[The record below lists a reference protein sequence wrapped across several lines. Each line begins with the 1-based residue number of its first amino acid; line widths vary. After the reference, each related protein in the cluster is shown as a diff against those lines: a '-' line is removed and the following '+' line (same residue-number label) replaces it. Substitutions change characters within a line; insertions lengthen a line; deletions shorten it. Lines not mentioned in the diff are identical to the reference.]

1 MVARE
6 DVTVTSFGRRSR
18 CGPLAAWASSWL
30 AGHAA
35 ADEVL
40 RAVAGT
46 DGAHRVTG
54 LPEDGTGATAAAT
67 DRSESSPLSE
77 LLIAWRRCAG
87 RVRLVLPLPGDLRGM
102 PDHAGFRAAA
112 LVAGEAV
119 VGGTLALVPD
129 VFDPAPSSAPVSVTW
144 RAFEVADSP
153 ADDVALGDAQY
164 DLAAAIRDTAG
175 ALVDA
180 GVTGTND
187 DIAEALGRVRR
198 QAEHVNLPP
207 DHPPRAVALVAQAER
222 LRLVLDLALADPVGT
237 AVSAHAV
244 AARDAALRP
253 LATAVRR
260 ALLAAYN
267 ARPTA

>member
-6 DVTVTSFGRRSR
+6 DGTVTSFAPRLRG
-18 CGPLAAWASSWL
+18 GPLAAWASSWL

-40 RAVAGT
+40 RAVVAG
-46 DGAHRVTG
+46 DGPHRVAG
-54 LPEDGTGATAAAT
+54 LPGDGGTAAGSAAQQA
-67 DRSESSPLSE
+67 PLSE
-77 LLIAWRRCAG
+77 LLIAWRRLAD
-87 RVRLVLPLPGDLRGM
+87 RARLVLPVPGDVRGL
-102 PDHAGFRAAA
+102 PNHAELRAAA
-112 LVAGEAV
+112 LDAGEAV
-119 VGGTLALVPD
+119 VGGTLAVVPE

-144 RAFEVADSP
+144 RAFEVAPGP
-153 ADDVALGDAQY
+153 ADDIELAEAQY

-175 ALVDA
+175 ALTDA
-180 GVTGTND
+180 GVSGTNA
-187 DIAEALGRVRR
+187 DIAESLSRARR
-198 QAEHVNLPP
+198 RAEHVNLPP

-222 LRLVLDLALADPVGT
+222 LRAVLDLALADPVGT
-237 AVSAHAV
+237 AVTAHAV

-253 LATAVRR
+253 LTVAVRR